1 MLIMKYEGL
10 KTEYTVVF
18 SRISDHVVQ
27 LLGDFPAKAK
37 GFTLSREGKED
48 NWDYSGFNTIYR
60 EIDGGVQFSD
70 DGSVYVAPPEPEPE
84 PEPEPYVPTL
94 EEVKEYKKQEI
105 MSAYQAVK
113 TSGFDIELS
122 EGTEH
127 FPLKDEDV
135 TFLFGKQLELQGSTE
150 EEISYQDSENR
161 CKLYSREDMQM
172 IINKA
177 LLFVNFQT
185 TYRNNLCEWID
196 ECSSTE
202 EVNNISYGVA
212 IPEEYQNEVY
222 KKYLAQMEG
231 AA

>member
-10 KTEYTVVF
+10 KTEYTVAF
-18 SRISDHVVQ
+18 SRISDHVIQ

-37 GFTLSREGKED
+37 GFILSREGKED

-84 PEPEPYVPTL
+84 PDPEPYVPTL

-122 EGTEH
+122 GGTEH

-161 CKLYSREDMQM
+161 CKLYSREDMQL
-172 IINKA
+172 IISKA

-202 EVNNISYGVA
+202 EMNSISYGA
-212 IPEEYQNEVY
+212 TIPEEYQNEVY
-222 KKYLAQMEG
+222 KKYLTQMEG

>member
-1 MLIMKYEGL
+1 
-10 KTEYTVVF
+10 
-18 SRISDHVVQ
+18 
-27 LLGDFPAKAK
+27 
-37 GFTLSREGKED
+37 
-48 NWDYSGFNTIYR
+48 
-60 EIDGGVQFSD
+60 
-70 DGSVYVAPPEPEPE
+70 
-84 PEPEPYVPTL
+84 
-94 EEVKEYKKQEI
+94 
-105 MSAYQAVK
+105 
-113 TSGFDIELS
+113 
-122 EGTEH
+122 
-127 FPLKDEDV
+127 
-135 TFLFGKQLELQGSTE
+135 
-150 EEISYQDSENR
+150 
-161 CKLYSREDMQM
+161 M

>member
-10 KTEYTVVF
+10 KTEYTVIF

-84 PEPEPYVPTL
+84 PDPEPYVPTL

-122 EGTEH
+122 GGTEH

-150 EEISYQDSENR
+150 EKISYQDSENR
-161 CKLYSREDMQM
+161 CKLYSREDMQL

-202 EVNNISYGVA
+202 DVNNISYGA
-212 IPEEYQNEVY
+212 TIPEEYQNEVY